1 MTPAAQI
8 AALVQRRP
16 LLMIT
21 LGWAAISLMLALA
34 SPHLAERRFPDVDDA
49 LRLVQVRDL
58 LAGQAWFDVHQYR
71 IAPPE
76 GTLMHWSRLVD
87 IPLAA
92 SLWLLMLVLPAAQAE
107 LITTIA
113 IPLLLLLA
121 TMLVVGRLAS
131 ERLGGAVAVCAGL
144 AMVVA
149 PVVATQFQPMRIDHH
164 GWQILCVAVALW
176 AVFRHET
183 RRGAIIAGLAMAS
196 GMLISLETIVMAAS
210 FAALLTLRWLADPRA
225 SIWLVRYLQSLALG
239 LAGLFAATRGL
250 GDLAPHCDVIAPA
263 HLGFFGIVAIGASL
277 LALRRGLHPAALL
290 AGLAASGLAGLV
302 WVGWMA
308 PACLAPPFAGL
319 DPLVRDNWYLN
330 VTEGLPIWRRPL
342 PEALPAALQTLLA
355 LAIAGYAALRGAPPT
370 RGWWREYAVLL
381 ALAILAGFA
390 TYRSIAFAGM
400 MATIPLGWFT
410 MQMIA
415 RWQASPRLLG
425 KLGAVAMLYAALL
438 PGAIILLALSVI
450 DPVNTKQISGAT
462 ASNCALQRN
471 AHKLDALTPA
481 KLFAPLDLGPG
492 ILNYSHHSIVASGH
506 HRSERRMRDV
516 IAAFTSDAETA
527 RKLVLANDA
536 QFVVVC
542 TDLMEVALYQT
553 KGGHDS
559 LAARLAKDAPPAW
572 LEPVALGMPESFRV
586 WRVVPA
592 PK

>member
-16 LLMIT
+16 LLIIT
-21 LGWAAISLMLALA
+21 LGWAAISLMLALV

-71 IAPPE
+71 MAPPE

-92 SLWLLMLVLPAAQAE
+92 SLWLLMLVLPASQAE
-107 LITTIA
+107 LITVIA

-121 TMLVVGRLAS
+121 TMLVVGRLAY

-144 AMVVA
+144 AMVAA
-149 PVVATQFQPMRIDHH
+149 PMVPTQFQPMRIDHH

-176 AVFRHET
+176 AVFRHDA
-183 RRGAIIAGLAMAS
+183 RRGAMIAGLAMAS

-250 GDLAPHCDVIAPA
+250 DDLAPHCDVIAPA

-319 DPLVRDNWYLN
+319 DPLVRNNWYLN

-342 PEALPAALQTLLA
+342 AEALPAALQTLLA
-355 LAIAGYAALRGAPPT
+355 LGIAGYAALRGAPPS
-370 RGWWREYAVLL
+370 RGWWREYALLL
-381 ALAILAGFA
+381 ALAIFAGFA
-390 TYRSIAFAGM
+390 TYRSMAFAGM
-400 MATIPLGWFT
+400 MATIPLGWFAT
-410 MQMIA
+410 RMIA
-415 RWQASPRLLG
+415 RWQASPSLLG
-425 KLGAVAMLYAALL
+425 KLGAAALL
-438 PGAIILLALSVI
+438 YMAVLPAALTSLLLLPFAKA
-450 DPVNTKQISGAT
+450 PSGSLAFST
-462 ASNCALQRN
+462 CELHRN
-471 AHKLDALTPA
+471 IARLDALPETT
-481 KLFAPLDLGPG
+481 LFTQLDIGGYVLLDTDHKV
-492 ILNYSHHSIVASGH
+492 IASAH
-506 HRSERRMRDV
+506 HRAVANMREV
-516 IAAFTSDAETA
+516 IAAFVSPPETA
-527 RKLVLANDA
+527 RAHILASGA
-536 QFVVVC
+536 SHVVMCADSGEMSVYSH
-542 TDLMEVALYQT
+542 T
-553 KGGHDS
+553 GGPDS

-572 LEPVALGMPESFRV
+572 LEPVALGMPESLRV

-592 PK
+592 P

>member
-8 AALVQRRP
+8 AALVERRP

-21 LGWAAISLMLALA
+21 LGWAAISLMLALV
-34 SPHLAERRFPDVDDA
+34 SPHVAERRFPDVDDA

-58 LAGQAWFDVHQYR
+58 LAGQGWFDLHQYR
-71 IAPPE
+71 MAPPE

-92 SLWLLMLVLPAAQAE
+92 LLWLLMLVLPASQAE
-107 LITTIA
+107 LITSIA

-144 AMVVA
+144 VMVVA
-149 PVVATQFQPMRIDHH
+149 PVVATQVQPMRIDHH

-176 AVFRHET
+176 AVFRHEA

-225 SIWLVRYLQSLALG
+225 SMGLVRFLQALAAG
-239 LAGLFAATRGL
+239 LVVLFAATRGL
-250 GDLAPHCDVIAPA
+250 ADLAPHCDVIAPA

-277 LALRRGLHPAALL
+277 LALRRGLHPAAIL
-290 AGLAASGLAGLV
+290 AGLAASGIAGLV
-302 WVGWMA
+302 WVAWIA

-319 DPLVRDNWYLN
+319 DPLVRENWYLN

-342 PEALPAALQTLLA
+342 AEALPAALQTLLA
-355 LAIAGYAALRGAPPT
+355 LGIAGYAALRGAPPT
-370 RGWWREYAVLL
+370 RAWWREYAVLL

-390 TYRSIAFAGM
+390 TYRSMAFAGM
-400 MATIPLGWFT
+400 MATTPLGWFT

-425 KLGAVAMLYAALL
+425 KLGAAAMLYVAVLPAALTSLLLL
-438 PGAIILLALSVI
+438 PFDKGPSGSLAFSTCELH
-450 DPVNTKQISGAT
+450 
-462 ASNCALQRN
+462 RN
-471 AHKLDALTPA
+471 IARLDALPETT
-481 KLFAPLDLGPG
+481 LFTQLDIGGYVL
-492 ILNYSHHSIVASGH
+492 LDTDHKVVASAH
-506 HRSERRMRDV
+506 HRAVANMREV
-516 IAAFTSDAETA
+516 IAAFVSPPETA
-527 RKLVLANDA
+527 RAHILASGA
-536 QFVVVC
+536 SHVVMC
-542 TDLMEVALYQT
+542 ADSGEMSIYSHT
-553 KGGHDS
+553 GGPDS

-592 PK
+592 P

>member
-8 AALVQRRP
+8 AALVERRP

-21 LGWAAISLMLALA
+21 LGWAAISLMLALV
-34 SPHLAERRFPDVDDA
+34 SPHVAERRFPDVDDA

-58 LAGQAWFDVHQYR
+58 LAGQGWFDLHQYR
-71 IAPPE
+71 MAPPE

-92 SLWLLMLVLPAAQAE
+92 SLWLLMLVLPASQAE
-107 LITTIA
+107 LITSIA

-144 AMVVA
+144 VMVVA
-149 PVVATQFQPMRIDHH
+149 PVVATQVQPMRIDHH

-176 AVFRHET
+176 AVFRHEA

-225 SIWLVRYLQSLALG
+225 SMGLVRYLQALAAG
-239 LAGLFAATRGL
+239 LVGLFAATRGL
-250 GDLAPHCDVIAPA
+250 ADLAPHCDVIAPA

-277 LALRRGLHPAALL
+277 LALRRGLHPAAIL
-290 AGLAASGLAGLV
+290 AGLAASGIAGLV
-302 WVGWMA
+302 WVAWMA

-319 DPLVRDNWYLN
+319 DPLVRENWYLN

-342 PEALPAALQTLLA
+342 AEALPAALQTLLA
-355 LAIAGYAALRGAPPT
+355 LGIAGYAALRGAPPT
-370 RGWWREYAVLL
+370 RGWWREYAVVL

-390 TYRSIAFAGM
+390 TYRSMAFAGM

-425 KLGAVAMLYAALL
+425 KLGAAAMLYVAVLPAALTSLLLL
-438 PGAIILLALSVI
+438 PFDKGPSGSLAFSTCELH
-450 DPVNTKQISGAT
+450 
-462 ASNCALQRN
+462 RN
-471 AHKLDALTPA
+471 IARLDALPETT
-481 KLFAPLDLGPG
+481 LFTQLDIGGYVL
-492 ILNYSHHSIVASGH
+492 LDTDHKVVASAH
-506 HRSERRMRDV
+506 HRAVANMREV
-516 IAAFTSDAETA
+516 IAAFVSPPETA
-527 RKLVLANDA
+527 RAHILASGA
-536 QFVVVC
+536 SHVVMC
-542 TDLMEVALYQT
+542 ADSGEMSIYSHT
-553 KGGHDS
+553 GGPDS

-592 PK
+592 P

>member
-21 LGWAAISLMLALA
+21 LGWAAISLMLALV

-58 LAGQAWFDVHQYR
+58 LAGQGWFDVHQYR
-71 IAPPE
+71 MAPPE

-92 SLWLLMLVLPAAQAE
+92 LLWLLMLVLPASQAE

-149 PVVATQFQPMRIDHH
+149 PMVATQFQPMRIDHH

-176 AVFRHET
+176 AVFRPDA
-183 RRGAIIAGLAMAS
+183 RRGAMIAGLAMAS

-210 FAALLTLRWLADPRA
+210 FAALLTLRWLNDPRA
-225 SIWLVRYLQSLALG
+225 SIWLVRYLQSLAAG

-250 GDLAPHCDVIAPA
+250 ADLAPHCDVIAPA

-277 LALRRGLHPAALL
+277 LALRRGLHPAAIL

-342 PEALPAALQTLLA
+342 AEALPAALQTLLA
-355 LAIAGYAALRGAPPT
+355 LAIAGYAALRGAPSI

-400 MATIPLGWFT
+400 MATIPLGWFAT
-410 MQMIA
+410 RMIA
-415 RWQASPRLLG
+415 RWRASPSLLG
-425 KLGAVAMLYAALL
+425 KLGAAALL
-438 PGAIILLALSVI
+438 YVAVLPAALTSLLLLPF
-450 DPVNTKQISGAT
+450 DKGPSGSLAFST
-462 ASNCALQRN
+462 CELHRN
-471 AHKLDALTPA
+471 IARLDALPETT
-481 KLFAPLDLGPG
+481 LFTQLDIGGYVLLDTDHKV
-492 ILNYSHHSIVASGH
+492 IASAH
-506 HRSERRMRDV
+506 HRAVANMREV
-516 IAAFTSDAETA
+516 IAAFVSPPETA
-527 RKLVLANDA
+527 RAHILASGA
-536 QFVVVC
+536 SHVVMCADSGEMSVYSH
-542 TDLMEVALYQT
+542 T
-553 KGGHDS
+553 GGPKS

-572 LEPVALGMPESFRV
+572 LEPVALGMPESLRV

-592 PK
+592 P

>member
-16 LLMIT
+16 LLIIT
-21 LGWAAISLMLALA
+21 LGWAAISLMLALV

-71 IAPPE
+71 MAPPE

-92 SLWLLMLVLPAAQAE
+92 SLWLLMLVLPASQAE
-107 LITTIA
+107 LITVIA

-144 AMVVA
+144 AMVAA
-149 PVVATQFQPMRIDHH
+149 PMVPTQFQPMRIDHH

-176 AVFRHET
+176 AVFRHDA
-183 RRGAIIAGLAMAS
+183 RRGAMIAGLAMAS

-210 FAALLTLRWLADPRA
+210 FAALLILCWLSDPRA
-225 SIWLVRYLQSLALG
+225 SMGLVRYLQSLAAG

-250 GDLAPHCDVIAPA
+250 ADLAPHCDVIAPA

-277 LALRRGLHPAALL
+277 LALRRGLHPAAIL

-342 PEALPAALQTLLA
+342 AEALPAALQTLLA
-355 LAIAGYAALRGAPPT
+355 LGIAGYAALRGAPPS

-390 TYRSIAFAGM
+390 TYRSMAFAGM
-400 MATIPLGWFT
+400 MATIPLGWFAT
-410 MQMIA
+410 RMIA
-415 RWQASPRLLG
+415 RWQASPSLLG
-425 KLGAVAMLYAALL
+425 KLGAAALL
-438 PGAIILLALSVI
+438 YMAVLPAALTSLLLLPFAKA
-450 DPVNTKQISGAT
+450 PSGSLAFST
-462 ASNCALQRN
+462 CELHRN
-471 AHKLDALTPA
+471 IARLDALPETT
-481 KLFAPLDLGPG
+481 LFTQLDIGGYVLLDTDHKV
-492 ILNYSHHSIVASGH
+492 IASAH
-506 HRSERRMRDV
+506 HRAVANMREV
-516 IAAFTSDAETA
+516 IAAFVSPPETA
-527 RKLVLANDA
+527 HAHILASGA
-536 QFVVVC
+536 SHVVMCADSGEMSVYSH
-542 TDLMEVALYQT
+542 T
-553 KGGHDS
+553 GGPDS

-572 LEPVALGMPESFRV
+572 LAPVALGMPESLRV

-592 PK
+592 P

>member
-16 LLMIT
+16 LLIIT
-21 LGWAAISLMLALA
+21 LGWAAISLMLALV

-71 IAPPE
+71 MAPPE

-92 SLWLLMLVLPAAQAE
+92 SLWLLMLVLPASQAE
-107 LITTIA
+107 LITVIA

-144 AMVVA
+144 AMVAA
-149 PVVATQFQPMRIDHH
+149 PMVPTQFQPMRIDHH

-176 AVFRHET
+176 AVFRHDA
-183 RRGAIIAGLAMAS
+183 RRGAMIAGLAMAS

-210 FAALLTLRWLADPRA
+210 FAALLTLRWLSDPRA
-225 SIWLVRYLQSLALG
+225 SMGLVRYLQSLAAG

-250 GDLAPHCDVIAPA
+250 ADLAPHCDVIAPA

-277 LALRRGLHPAALL
+277 LALRRGLHPAAIL

-342 PEALPAALQTLLA
+342 AEALPAALQTLLA
-355 LAIAGYAALRGAPPT
+355 LGIAGYAALRGAPPS
-370 RGWWREYAVLL
+370 RGWWREYALLL

-390 TYRSIAFAGM
+390 TYRSMAFAGM
-400 MATIPLGWFT
+400 MATIPLGWFAT
-410 MQMIA
+410 RMIA
-415 RWQASPRLLG
+415 RWQASPSLLG
-425 KLGAVAMLYAALL
+425 KLGAAALL
-438 PGAIILLALSVI
+438 YMAVLPAALTSLLLLPFAKA
-450 DPVNTKQISGAT
+450 PSGSLAFST
-462 ASNCALQRN
+462 CELHRN
-471 AHKLDALTPA
+471 IARLDALPETT
-481 KLFAPLDLGPG
+481 LFTQLDIGGYVLLDTDHKV
-492 ILNYSHHSIVASGH
+492 IASAH
-506 HRSERRMRDV
+506 HRAVANMREV
-516 IAAFTSDAETA
+516 IAAFVSPPETA
-527 RKLVLANDA
+527 RAHILASGA
-536 QFVVVC
+536 SHVVMCADSGEMSVYSH
-542 TDLMEVALYQT
+542 T
-553 KGGHDS
+553 GGPDS

-572 LEPVALGMPESFRV
+572 LAPVALGMPESLRV

-592 PK
+592 P

>member
-21 LGWAAISLMLALA
+21 LGWAAISLMLALV
-34 SPHLAERRFPDVDDA
+34 SPHLAEPRFPDVDDA

-58 LAGQAWFDVHQYR
+58 VAGQGWFDVHQYR
-71 IAPPE
+71 MAPPE

-92 SLWLLMLVLPAAQAE
+92 LLWLLMLVLPAAQAE

-121 TMLVVGRLAS
+121 TMLVVGQLAS

-144 AMVVA
+144 AMVAA
-149 PVVATQFQPMRIDHH
+149 PMVATQFQPMRIDHH

-176 AVFRHET
+176 AVFRHDA
-183 RRGAIIAGLAMAS
+183 RRGAMIAGLAMAS

-210 FAALLTLRWLADPRA
+210 FAALLTLRWLTNPRA
-225 SIWLVRYLQSLALG
+225 SMGLVRYLQSLAAG

-250 GDLAPHCDVIAPA
+250 ADLAPHCDVIAPA

-277 LALRRGLHPAALL
+277 LALRRGLHPAAIL
-290 AGLAASGLAGLV
+290 AGLAASGIAGLV

-342 PEALPAALQTLLA
+342 AEALPAALQTLLA
-355 LAIAGYAALRGAPPT
+355 LAITGYAALRGAPPT

-390 TYRSIAFAGM
+390 TYRSMAFAGM
-400 MATIPLGWFT
+400 MATIPLGWFAT
-410 MQMIA
+410 RMIA

-425 KLGAVAMLYAALL
+425 KLGAAAMLYVAVLPAALTSLLLL
-438 PGAIILLALSVI
+438 PFAKAPSGSLAFSTCELH
-450 DPVNTKQISGAT
+450 
-462 ASNCALQRN
+462 RN
-471 AHKLDALTPA
+471 IARLDALPETT
-481 KLFAPLDLGPG
+481 LFTQLDIGGYVLLDTDHKV
-492 ILNYSHHSIVASGH
+492 IASAH
-506 HRSERRMRDV
+506 HRAVANMREV
-516 IAAFTSDAETA
+516 IAAFVSPPETA
-527 RKLVLANDA
+527 RAHILASGA
-536 QFVVVC
+536 SHVVMCADSGEMSVYSH
-542 TDLMEVALYQT
+542 T
-553 KGGHDS
+553 GGPDS
-559 LAARLAKDAPPAW
+559 LAARLTKDAPPAW
-572 LEPVALGMPESFRV
+572 LEPVALGMPESLRV

-592 PK
+592 P

>member
-21 LGWAAISLMLALA
+21 LGWAAISLMLALV

-58 LAGQAWFDVHQYR
+58 LAGQGWFDVHQYR
-71 IAPPE
+71 MAPPE

-92 SLWLLMLVLPAAQAE
+92 LLWLLMLVLPAAQAE

-144 AMVVA
+144 AMVAA
-149 PVVATQFQPMRIDHH
+149 PMVATQFQPMRIDHH

-176 AVFRHET
+176 AVFRHDA
-183 RRGAIIAGLAMAS
+183 RRGAMIAGLAMAS

-210 FAALLTLRWLADPRA
+210 FAALLTLRWLTDPQA

-250 GDLAPHCDVIAPA
+250 ADLAPHCDVIAPA

-277 LALRRGLHPAALL
+277 LALRRGLHPAAIV
-290 AGLAASGLAGLV
+290 AGLAASGIAGLV

-342 PEALPAALQTLLA
+342 AEALPAALQTLLA
-355 LAIAGYAALRGAPPT
+355 LAIAGYAALRGAPST

-390 TYRSIAFAGM
+390 TYRSMAFAGM
-400 MATIPLGWFT
+400 MATIPLGWFAT
-410 MQMIA
+410 RMIA

-425 KLGAVAMLYAALL
+425 KLGAAAMLYVAVLPAALTSLLLL
-438 PGAIILLALSVI
+438 PFDKGPSGSLAFSTCELH
-450 DPVNTKQISGAT
+450 
-462 ASNCALQRN
+462 RN
-471 AHKLDALTPA
+471 IARLDALPETT
-481 KLFAPLDLGPG
+481 LFTQLDIGGYVLLDTDHKV
-492 ILNYSHHSIVASGH
+492 IASAH
-506 HRSERRMRDV
+506 HRAVANMREV
-516 IAAFTSDAETA
+516 IAAFVSPPETA
-527 RKLVLANDA
+527 RAHILASGA
-536 QFVVVC
+536 SHVVMCADSGEMSVYSH
-542 TDLMEVALYQT
+542 T
-553 KGGHDS
+553 GGPDS

-572 LEPVALGMPESFRV
+572 LEPVALGMPESLRV

-592 PK
+592 P